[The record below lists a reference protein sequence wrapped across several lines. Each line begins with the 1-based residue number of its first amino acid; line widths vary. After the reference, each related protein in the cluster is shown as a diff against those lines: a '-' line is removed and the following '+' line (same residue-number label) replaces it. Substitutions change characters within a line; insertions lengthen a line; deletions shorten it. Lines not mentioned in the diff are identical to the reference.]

1 MKKGFLKD
9 QRGSAS
15 IEFVL
20 LAIPLFIPLFLY
32 MNTFS
37 SVSDDQ
43 ERLRTLARES
53 VRAFVTSAND
63 EIAFEVSRSVIME
76 GGRLLGFKNP
86 ESEIQ
91 SQILCS
97 QDPCISPDSEIVITL
112 SIPERSI
119 QVSAIEYVT
128 PWA

>member
-1 MKKGFLKD
+1 MKTGFLKD

-15 IEFVL
+15 IEFVI

-37 SVSDDQ
+37 SVSDDH

-86 ESEIQ
+86 ESEIR
-91 SQILCS
+91 SQIMCS
-97 QDPCISPDSEIVITL
+97 QDP
-112 SIPERSI
+112 
-119 QVSAIEYVT
+119 
-128 PWA
+128 

>member
-1 MKKGFLKD
+1 MIINLWRD

-20 LAIPLFIPLFLY
+20 LAIPLFIPLLLY
-32 MNTFS
+32 MNAFS
-37 SVSDDQ
+37 QASDDQ

-63 EIAFEVSRSVIME
+63 DVAFEVAHSVLLE
-76 GGRLLGFKNP
+76 GGQLLGFEDP
-86 ESEIQ
+86 ESEIRTDI
-91 SQILCS
+91 SCS
-97 QDPCISPDSEIVITL
+97 TRPCISPDSKIVLTL
-112 SIPERSI
+112 SIPQRRVR
-119 QVSAIEYVT
+119 VSAIEYVT

>member
-1 MKKGFLKD
+1 MKQSLISD
-9 QRGSAS
+9 ERGSAS

-37 SVSDDQ
+37 SVSDDH

-53 VRAFVTSAND
+53 ARAFVTSGND
-63 EIAFEVSRSVIME
+63 GIAFEVSRSVIME

-86 ESEIQ
+86 ESEIR
-91 SQILCS
+91 SGVSCS
-97 QDPCISPDSEIVITL
+97 KHPCISPNSEVTITL
-112 SIPERSI
+112 SIPAQSI
-119 QVSAIEYVT
+119 KVSAIEYVT

>member
-1 MKKGFLKD
+1 MKVNLWKD

-20 LAIPLFIPLFLY
+20 LAIPLFIPLFIY
-32 MNTFS
+32 MNAFS
-37 SVSDDQ
+37 AASDDQ

-63 EIAFEVSRSVIME
+63 ETAFEVARSVVVEAGI
-76 GGRLLGFKNP
+76 LLGFEDP
-86 ESEIQ
+86 ENEIV
-91 SQILCS
+91 SHISCS
-97 QDPCISPDSEIVITL
+97 TRPCISPDSKIVLTL
-112 SIPERSI
+112 SIPQR
-119 QVSAIEYVT
+119 QVRVSAIEYVT

>member
-15 IEFVL
+15 IEFVI

-37 SVSDDQ
+37 RVSDDQ

-86 ESEIQ
+86 ESEIR
-91 SQILCS
+91 SQIMCS
-97 QDPCISPDSEIVITL
+97 QDPCISPDSEIVVTL

>member
-1 MKKGFLKD
+1 MNLAFLKD

-15 IEFVL
+15 IEFVI

-63 EIAFEVSRSVIME
+63 GIAFPSATSWQTSSAARSRMMRSV
-76 GGRLLGFKNP
+76 
-86 ESEIQ
+86 S
-91 SQILCS
+91 
-97 QDPCISPDSEIVITL
+97 
-112 SIPERSI
+112 
-119 QVSAIEYVT
+119 
-128 PWA
+128 

>member
-15 IEFVL
+15 IEFVI

-37 SVSDDQ
+37 RVSDDQ

-91 SQILCS
+91 SQIMCS
-97 QDPCISPDSEIVITL
+97 QDPCISPDSAIVITL

>member
-1 MKKGFLKD
+1 MNLAFLRD

-32 MNTFS
+32 MNAFS
-37 SVSDDQ
+37 SVGDDH

-53 VRAFVTSAND
+53 ARAFVTSGSD
-63 EIAFEVSRSVIME
+63 GIAFEVSRSVIME

-86 ESEIQ
+86 ESEIR
-91 SQILCS
+91 SEVSCS
-97 QDPCISPDSEIVITL
+97 HNPCISPNSEVAITL

-119 QVSAIEYVT
+119 KVSAIEYVT

>member
-1 MKKGFLKD
+1 MIVNFWKD
-9 QRGSAS
+9 QRGGAS

-37 SVSDDQ
+37 AISDDQ

-63 EIAFEVSRSVIME
+63 ETAFEVARSVVTE
-76 GGRLLGFKNP
+76 GGQLLGFEVP
-86 ESEIQ
+86 ELEIL
-91 SQILCS
+91 SNISCS
-97 QDPCISPDSEIVITL
+97 TRPCISPDSKVVLTL
-112 SIPERSI
+112 SIPNR
-119 QVSAIEYVT
+119 QVRVTAIEYVT

>member
-1 MKKGFLKD
+1 MNLAFLRD

-15 IEFVL
+15 IEFVI

-32 MNTFS
+32 MSTFS
-37 SVSDDQ
+37 SASDDQ

-63 EIAFEVSRSVIME
+63 SIAFEVSRSVIVE
-76 GGRLLGFKNP
+76 GGRLLGFENT
-86 ESEIQ
+86 ESEIK
-91 SQILCS
+91 SQIICS
-97 QDPCISPDSEIVITL
+97 QSPCISPDSEIVITL

>member
-1 MKKGFLKD
+1 MNLAFLKD

-15 IEFVL
+15 IEFVI

-63 EIAFEVSRSVIME
+63 RIAFEVSRSVIVE
-76 GGRLLGFKNP
+76 GGRLLGFENP

-91 SQILCS
+91 SQIICS
-97 QDPCISPDSEIVITL
+97 QSPCISPDSEIVITL

-119 QVSAIEYVT
+119 RVSAIEYVT